1 MAFKLQGI
9 RRDFEYDRMRN
20 GESLSD
26 YLTKVFGLI
35 RQMKMYDEDLHNKR
49 VVRKLS
55 ISLTPQYDNIVDVK
69 EEAKNTKEIDP
80 AEVVATL
87 KGFEQILIRHSKDSE
102 VTERAFSSLSV
113 RGRNNTQSSGI
124 KTRSLGKTRGRN
136 HLWNQLRKVM
146 QLLRPVPEIRVFQFS
161 KV

>member
-35 RQMKMYDEDLHNKR
+35 CQMKMYGEDLHNKR
-49 VVRKLS
+49 VAKKLS

-69 EEAKNTKEIDP
+69 EAKKTKEIDP
-80 AEVVATL
+80 VEVVATL
-87 KGFEQILIRHSKDSE
+87 KGFEHGFIRHSKDSE
-102 VTERAFSSLSV
+102 VTKRAFSSLSV
-113 RGRNNTQSSGI
+113 RGRNNMQSSGYKDKKPWKNKEKKPFVESI
-124 KTRSLGKTRGRN
+124 EKSNGVDTTS
-136 HLWNQLRKVM
+136 
-146 QLLRPVPEIRVFQFS
+146 P
-161 KV
+161 

>member
-35 RQMKMYDEDLHNKR
+35 RQMKMYGEDLHNKR
-49 VVRKLS
+49 VVKKLS

-69 EEAKNTKEIDP
+69 EEAKKTKEIDP
-80 AEVVATL
+80 VEVVATL
-87 KGFEQILIRHSKDSE
+87 KGLNKD
-102 VTERAFSSLSV
+102 
-113 RGRNNTQSSGI
+113 
-124 KTRSLGKTRGRN
+124 
-136 HLWNQLRKVM
+136 
-146 QLLRPVPEIRVFQFS
+146 
-161 KV
+161 